1 MQNFLYLTYSE
12 ALAVPVKDFLFP
24 FACLPFFPVSQEI
37 PFHFLCSNPA
47 VTDFSHEIN
56 TLKILEKHLM
66 KIISFHRNI
75 RELLF

>member
-1 MQNFLYLTYSE
+1 MHNFLYLTYFE
-12 ALAVPVKDFLFP
+12 ASIVLVKNLLA
-24 FACLPFFPVSQEI
+24 CSPFFPVSQEI
-37 PFHFLCSNPA
+37 LLCFLCSNLI
-47 VTDFSHEIN
+47 VTDVSHEIN